1 MKNLILI
8 LTLLTSMTMFS
19 QVGEIVK
26 WTYVKEGEKLEDQK
40 YMTSNAWF
48 EISDHTVDI
57 TLDLDNMV
65 ARYIVIDSYENEK
78 GYFVIEL
85 KEVATGQIAAFVF
98 LNGEVFTLVFEDMSA
113 IVGFYI
119 IKKD

>member
-26 WTYVKEGEKLEDQK
+26 WTYVKEGEKLEDKK

-57 TLDLDNMV
+57 TLDIDNMV

-113 IVGFYI
+113 LVGFYI
-119 IKKD
+119 LKKD

>member
-1 MKNLILI
+1 
-8 LTLLTSMTMFS
+8 MFS

-26 WTYVKEGEKLEDQK
+26 WTYVKEGEKLEDKK
-40 YMTSNAWF
+40 YITSNAWF
-48 EISDHTVDI
+48 EISDHAVDI

-65 ARYIVIDSYENEK
+65 SRYIVINSYENEK

-85 KEVATGQIAAFVF
+85 KEVATGQTAAFVF

-113 IVGFYI
+113 LVGFYI